1 MKKPKMEGEG
11 KEEEVVVE
19 EDTNG
24 GINGKDGGDDAAGT
38 ATKPEEEEDEYFKA
52 YFDLEVRTD
61 LQLMFGKLVS
71 CRMITFRCTS

>member
-11 KEEEVVVE
+11 KEEEEEERVVE
-19 EDTNG
+19 EHVNG
-24 GINGKDGGDDAAGT
+24 GINGDAAGT

>member
-1 MKKPKMEGEG
+1 MEGEG

-61 LQLMFGKLVS
+61 LGPLYFPWSPICSSCLGNS
-71 CRMITFRCTS
+71 CRAQ